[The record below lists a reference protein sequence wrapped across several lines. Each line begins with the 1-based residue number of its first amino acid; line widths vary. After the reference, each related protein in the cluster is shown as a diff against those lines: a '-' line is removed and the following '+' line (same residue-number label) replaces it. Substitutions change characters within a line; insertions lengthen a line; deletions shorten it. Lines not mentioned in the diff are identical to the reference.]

1 MYHFDTFHIKRDI
14 QPYFDHGNFK
24 GSQRIERDTESFGHF
39 PPSLLQIRFSQII
52 QRSRAIVPFTNTTV
66 NFHKVFVKFDYQ
78 IMRIIPG
85 FPII

>member
-1 MYHFDTFHIKRDI
+1 MYHFSTCHINRDV
-14 QPYFDHGNFK
+14 QPHFNLGNFK
-24 GSQRIERDTESFGHF
+24 GSQRIERDAEPLGYF

-52 QRSRAIVPFTNTTV
+52 QRSRAVVPLSDTTV